1 MIPAR
6 NRWSSAL
13 RAAGLRLILGITL
26 GAVAGSLLSCSKQQ
40 QPVDLVTFPLYGR
53 VISVD
58 TAEQRVTV
66 HHDAIPN
73 YMPAMVMP
81 FKVKDAT
88 LLKEVA
94 AGDSIGATL
103 AVSRTES
110 WLETL
115 QVLNKGERATTL
127 TAEQV
132 EFRHLYQQGE
142 TIPDI
147 QLLNQENRPLRLSNF
162 RGKVVALT
170 FVYTRCPLPDFCIR
184 MSEQFAQVEKKLH
197 ADHTLDGRWHLLTVS
212 FDPPI
217 DRPSVLKQYGEN
229 YGADFRDWDFA
240 TDPDTNGKA
249 VGPFADGFGLTYEPS
264 EGLINHNLRTAVI
277 DPQGRLVEVFQG
289 NDWKPGALIAAI
301 RSAL

>member
-1 MIPAR
+1 MISAR
-6 NRWSSAL
+6 SAWSSAL
-13 RAAGLRLILGITL
+13 RVPTVRLILGITL
-26 GAVAGSLLSCSKQQ
+26 GAAAGNLVSCSKQP

-58 TAEQRVTV
+58 TTDQRITV

-73 YMPAMVMP
+73 YMPAMIMP

-88 LLKEVA
+88 LLKGIA

-115 QVLNKGERATTL
+115 QVLRKGQRATTL
-127 TAEQV
+127 SAEQV

-142 TIPDI
+142 PIPDI
-147 QLLNQENRPLRLSNF
+147 QLLNQENRPLRLSDF
-162 RGKVVALT
+162 RGKALALT

-184 MSEQFAQVEKKLH
+184 MSEQFAQVEKKLQ
-197 ADHTLDGRWHLLTVS
+197 ADHSVDGRWHLLTVS
-212 FDPPI
+212 FDPPN
-217 DRPSVLKQYGEN
+217 DRPSVLRQYGEN

-264 EGLINHNLRTAVI
+264 EGLIDHNLRTVVI
-277 DPQGRLVEVFQG
+277 DPRGRLVEVFQG
-289 NDWKPGALIAAI
+289 NAWKPDELIAAI